1 MVDKFTSDREKN
13 RKRMKEEY
21 PYRGISDPK
30 YKKDKRKLFME
41 NGNGWWYLQ
50 GVIPSDEIGQNKTDN
65 EKQTQESVK
74 TFQEDTE

>member
-1 MVDKFTSDREKN
+1 MVDKFTTDREKN
-13 RKRMKEEY
+13 RKRMKDEY
-21 PYRGISDPK
+21 PYRGISDPN

-50 GVIPSDEIGQNKTDN
+50 GVIPSDEIGQSKTDN

-74 TFQEDTE
+74 TL

>member
-1 MVDKFTSDREKN
+1 MVDKFTTDREKN
-13 RKRMKEEY
+13 RKRMKDEY

-74 TFQEDTE
+74 TL